1 MSAPSPREN
10 SRRDLDPARAAER
23 ERVSVI
29 VAATLHARG
38 VTLTGSE
45 SSDQLADILSAVERF
60 EAAVSALG
68 GGRESRPLRRS
79 SGVGRRATATAR
91 AVRSARQDRG
101 SRRYALRSDPRSAAI
116 R

>member
-45 SSDQLADILSAVERF
+45 TSDQLADILSAVERF

-68 GGRESRPLRRS
+68 GDRMVNDRNSDQPENELFVLPA
-79 SGVGRRATATAR
+79 RATDE
-91 AVRSARQDRG
+91 SPG
-101 SRRYALRSDPRSAAI
+101 RYADRVASAAE
-116 R
+116 RLLQRAQ

>member
-1 MSAPSPREN
+1 MSAPSPRED

-38 VTLTGSE
+38 VKLTGSE

-68 GGRESRPLRRS
+68 GDRMVNDWNSDQPENELFVLP
-79 SGVGRRATATAR
+79 AR
-91 AVRSARQDRG
+91 AADESPGRYVDRLTLAAEHLTQRS
-101 SRRYALRSDPRSAAI
+101 
-116 R
+116 